1 MRVLLT
7 GASGFLGANCL
18 RYLLDETDWDIVCPA
33 SFSHRGVPERITM
46 TVRTA
51 CPVDEWQRV
60 TVVTCDLATPI
71 ADTTA
76 ALFGDVDC
84 VINFAS
90 ESHIPRSL
98 ANPVPF
104 VQNNINAMLHV
115 LEYARSLPGLRAFV
129 QISTDEVYGPSST
142 GGHAEWSSIQPSTP
156 YSASKAAQEALA
168 IAYWR
173 SFGLPLVLANT
184 MNPIGPMQ
192 DPEKFVPMAIGRVLR
207 GETVS
212 IHAGADGQ
220 IGSRVYVNAR
230 DLASAIT
237 HVLQAPPAR
246 YGDAGV
252 ERPDRWNVV
261 GERDVDNFELAHLIA
276 DCLGLRLR
284 HEMVLSDRPGH
295 GLRYALD
302 GAKLANAGW
311 KSQWCIEDSVE
322 ALVAWSLANPLWSN
336 RIPRP

>member
-46 TVRTA
+46 TVRAA
-51 CPVDEWQRV
+51 CPVDEWRRV

-76 ALFGDVDC
+76 VLFGDVDC
-84 VINFAS
+84 IINFAS

-104 VQNNINAMLHV
+104 VQNNVNSMLHL
-115 LEYARSLPGLRAFV
+115 LEYARTVPNLRAFV
-129 QISTDEVYGPSST
+129 QISTDEVYGPSMA
-142 GGHAEWSSIQPSTP
+142 GGHAEWSPVLPSTP
-156 YSASKAAQEALA
+156 YSASKAAQEALG

-173 SFGLPLVLANT
+173 SFGLPLVIVNT
-184 MNPIGPMQ
+184 MNPVGPMQ
-192 DPEKFVPMAIGRVLR
+192 DPEKFVPMVIGRVLR
-207 GETVS
+207 GEAIS
-212 IHAGADGQ
+212 IHAGPDGE
-220 IGSRVYVNAR
+220 IGSRVYVNAA
-230 DLASAIT
+230 DLASAIA
-237 HVLQAPPAR
+237 HVLQIPPAR
-246 YGDAGV
+246 YGQPDV

-261 GERDVDNFELAHLIA
+261 GERDVDNLELAQLIA
-276 DCLGLRLR
+276 DAIDLPLRY
-284 HEMVLSDRPGH
+284 EVNLSDRPGH

-302 GAKLANAGW
+302 GTKLAESGW
-311 KSQWCIEDSVE
+311 KPAWCIEDSVE
-322 ALVAWSLANPLWSN
+322 ALVAWSRSNPLWLN
-336 RIPRP
+336 RMPR